1 MITPIPTSENVL
13 CYFAACLGQQNLS
26 ASTIRTYLSGI
37 RQVRITGGFPDPLID
52 HMPRLHQI
60 LKGIKLQTARLG
72 KSTRL
77 CIPITLSILWELKS
91 IRLSGNP
98 SYDDLM
104 LWAATVATFF
114 TFCRSEE
121 VTVENEKL
129 YDPTVH
135 LSDSSIAADSSVSPN
150 VSFLNIKQFKTN
162 QFRKGVKLVIG

>member
-26 ASTIRTYLSGI
+26 ASTIKTYLSGI
-37 RQVRITGGFPDPLID
+37 QQVRITGGFRDPLID
-52 HMPRLHQI
+52 HMPRLRQI
-60 LKGIKLQTARLG
+60 LKRIKLQTARLE

-77 CIPITLSILWELKS
+77 CIPITPSILRELKS

-121 VTVENEKL
+121 ITVENEKQ
-129 YDPTVH
+129 YDPKFTS
-135 LSDSSIAADSSVSPN
+135 LILALQLIA
-150 VSFLNIKQFKTN
+150 
-162 QFRKGVKLVIG
+162 